1 MALKDKIPALLKHIE
16 DHKEYL
22 KFNKRMFDIS
32 EGALIKYVT
41 EVIHSQIKRKE
52 SATKMAERIPSINI
66 LNKIVSKL
74 SVLYSTDVKRDTN
87 AEDLVN
93 FYATA
98 INEDL
103 GEANK
108 NFNRYKN
115 TWIEIY
121 EDEATRT
128 VETRAIPSW
137 QMLPYSDDAID
148 STRMTIA
155 IKLVGKRN
163 GKETYWAYSAD
174 EFISFTDNGDLVA
187 EDMIENEGL
196 NPFGVV
202 PFAYKGTSKN
212 LMIPLP
218 DTDLYQMTLLIPL
231 LMSEINFG
239 CQYLSMPIIFGV
251 DIDFENDFSKN
262 ADTVM
267 MLKSDPTKDKAGTLN
282 VLQPNMN
289 IDAQMKLVRDQL
301 DIWLTTRDI
310 RAGTIGGT
318 AEADAS
324 GISLM
329 IKNMDASKNIMA
341 QANIFKN
348 IENDLW
354 EKLSV
359 IHNSL
364 ADAGRIEN
372 TMKFPQDFF
381 VSVQYKDN
389 DIIEAKSETVNTI
402 NAEVS
407 AGLKSKQ
414 TAIQELNP
422 TWSPERVQEEMDL
435 INKEAAIV

>member
-1 MALKDKIPALLKHIE
+1 
-16 DHKEYL
+16 
-22 KFNKRMFDIS
+22 
-32 EGALIKYVT
+32 
-41 EVIHSQIKRKE
+41 
-52 SATKMAERIPSINI
+52 
-66 LNKIVSKL
+66 
-74 SVLYSTDVKRDTN
+74 
-87 AEDLVN
+87 
-93 FYATA
+93 
-98 INEDL
+98 
-103 GEANK
+103 
-108 NFNRYKN
+108 
-115 TWIEIY
+115 
-121 EDEATRT
+121 
-128 VETRAIPSW
+128 
-137 QMLPYSDDAID
+137 
-148 STRMTIA
+148 
-155 IKLVGKRN
+155 
-163 GKETYWAYSAD
+163 
-174 EFISFTDNGDLVA
+174 
-187 EDMIENEGL
+187 MIENEGL